1 LLDSFVVCDLE
12 TTGLDPA
19 TDEIIEVGLVR
30 VVGGTLDDTYHTLVR
45 PSFSVPQRVQAL
57 TGLSDADLARQPA
70 WFEVKDEVQAFIAG
84 DVLVGQH
91 VGFDTAFLRR
101 SGVRVREPALDTY
114 ELARLVLPCLASYRL
129 ESLCRHL
136 DIDYP
141 VRHRALEDALA
152 AAKVFLALQD
162 RLTKFDFVLLAQLQT
177 ILERGMSPWEKI
189 VKDALHTSARS
200 FAAAPKAAAAEETV
214 WDEDCRPVP
223 EGRQPVPD
231 PLAVLAPGGALERV
245 FPGYECREGQQK
257 MAEAVFNALQS
268 ARHLVVEA
276 GTGTGKSLAYLLP
289 AAAWA
294 LTKGQRVL
302 ISTHT
307 VTLQEQLIAKDVPLV
322 SNVLGQPLS
331 AAILKG
337 RSHYLCRRR
346 LHFVQAEGSNPEK
359 ALFLAR
365 VNVWL
370 KETGS
375 GDRSELSLT
384 PGERNFW
391 PEIAADHE
399 GCAGAACRWYGSC
412 FAMRARRKADRAQI
426 VITNHALLLANLQ
439 VDDQMLP
446 DYGPVIIDEAHHLE
460 GVATEQFGR
469 AVTRQELTTWL
480 ETLDR
485 CIARVAEA
493 YPGLAAAAFSAAQF
507 ALRNAVE
514 DLCSFFIERLGD
526 SDEPLVIQQGSEL
539 QGLVLD
545 LNSAFQSM
553 FSAADS
559 VLDELSGGRNGP
571 EGEAFEQMAP
581 LLARGRR
588 LADDLLFILGQAQEG
603 LVAWA
608 ERAFR
613 DGGVTFRAAPVEVDR
628 LLYEGLYKVKAPVIF
643 TSATITVDGS
653 FDYFAERVGLHLFP
667 ADAVGKVRVASPFDY
682 DRQALLAVTTDLPDP
697 ALTGQGQYLK
707 ALCGALERIVAT
719 AGGGTLVLFTSHKV
733 LREAYRR
740 LKERLQAY
748 DIDLLG
754 HHLDGGRTRLL
765 EAFQSGER
773 TVLFGAASFWEG
785 IDVPGEAL
793 RCLVIVK
800 LPFQPPNH
808 PVAAARRQTLVERGK
823 NAFSH
828 LFLPQAVIRLKQG
841 FGRLIR
847 SSRDRGI
854 VVVLDPRILEKQY
867 GARFLRSL
875 PVSGCE
881 KGSLDEICARMA
893 EWLRLQS

>member
-1 LLDSFVVCDLE
+1 LLHSFVVCDLE

-30 VVGGTLDDTYHTLVR
+30 VAGGAIAGTFRALVR
-45 PSFSVPQRVQAL
+45 PSFSVPPRVAAL
-57 TGLSDADLARQPA
+57 TGLSDADLAGQPA
-70 WFEVKDEVQAFIAG
+70 WLEVKDEVQSFIAG

-91 VGFDTAFLRR
+91 IGFDLAFLRR
-101 SGVRVREPALDTY
+101 SGVEVREPALDTY
-114 ELARLVLPCLASYRL
+114 ELARLVMPRLASYRL
-129 ESLCRHL
+129 ENLCRHL
-136 DIDYP
+136 GIDYP
-141 VRHRALEDALA
+141 VRHRALEDAFA
-152 AAKVFLALQD
+152 AARVFLALQE
-162 RLTKFDFVLLAQLQT
+162 RLAGFDFTLLTQLGM
-177 ILERGMSPWEKI
+177 IFERGMSPWAK
-189 VKDALHTSARS
+189 VVRDALQASARS
-200 FAAAPKAAAAEETV
+200 FAAAPRTAAAEETV
-214 WDEDCRPVP
+214 WDDDYRPALQRH
-223 EGRQPVPD
+223 EPVPD
-231 PLAVLAPGGALERV
+231 PLAVLAPGGALAKV
-245 FPGYECREGQQK
+245 FPGYECREGQLK
-257 MAEAVFNALQS
+257 MAEAVLEALQN
-268 ARHLVVEA
+268 ATHLVIEA

-289 AAAWA
+289 AAVWA
-294 LTKGQRVL
+294 LANGQRVL

-322 SNVLGQPLS
+322 AGVLGQPLS

-346 LHFVQAEGSNPEK
+346 LHFAQAEGLNPEK

-365 VNVWL
+365 VSVWL
-370 KETGS
+370 RETVA

-384 PGERNFW
+384 PAERGFW
-391 PEIAADHE
+391 PEIAAEHE

-412 FAMRARRKADRAQI
+412 FAMRTRRKADRAQI
-426 VITNHALLLANLQ
+426 VVTNHALLLASLQ
-439 VDDQMLP
+439 LDSQMLP

-469 AVTRQELTTWL
+469 AVTRQELTSWL
-480 ETLDR
+480 EALDR
-485 CIARVAEA
+485 STVRVAQA
-493 YPGLAAAAFSAAQF
+493 HPGLVGAGFGAAQA

-514 DLCSFFIERLGD
+514 NLCSFFIERLGE
-526 SDEPLVIQQGSEL
+526 SDEPLVIQEEEL
-539 QGLVLD
+539 QEPVLD
-545 LNSAFQSM
+545 LDSAFQSILG
-553 FSAADS
+553 AAGA
-559 VLDELSGGRNGP
+559 VLDELSRGRYGP
-571 EGEAFEQMAP
+571 EGEAAEQLAA

-588 LADDLLFILGQAQEG
+588 LADDLLFILGQAREG

-628 LLYEGLYKVKAPVIF
+628 LLCEGLYRIKAPVIF

-653 FDYFAERVGLHLFP
+653 FDYFAERVGLHLLP
-667 ADAVGKVRVASPFDY
+667 ADAVGKVQVASPFDY

-697 ALTGQGQYLK
+697 ASTGEAQYLK

-719 AGGGTLVLFTSHKV
+719 AGGGTLVLFTSHKA

-808 PVAAARRQTLVERGK
+808 PVAAARRQTLARQGK
-823 NAFSH
+823 NAFFH

-847 SSRDRGI
+847 SSRDRGV
-854 VVVLDPRILEKQY
+854 VVVLDPRILKKQY

-881 KGSLDEICARMA
+881 KGSLDEVCARMA
-893 EWLRLQS
+893 EWLKL